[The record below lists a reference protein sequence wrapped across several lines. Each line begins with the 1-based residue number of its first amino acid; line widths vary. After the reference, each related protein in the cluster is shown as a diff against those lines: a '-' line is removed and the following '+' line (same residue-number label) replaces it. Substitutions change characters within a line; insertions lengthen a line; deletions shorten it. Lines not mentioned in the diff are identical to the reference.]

1 MTFTVWSKT
10 MGVFGCSLKTNNACY
25 CQVFFLLCLFIDSS
39 VNFFPPPL
47 NCKSTKTGTLLVLII
62 LSTCIPSTGPS
73 TQLDF
78 NFFFFSAK
86 LNSHWCRWPLFI
98 IAGLCFAGSCCI
110 SGFLGSPIHSPPL
123 PCLGLS
129 LVTGSKVLSV
139 ALVPTIVSVPA
150 CSRLPPSPVIFYH
163 HTVDSWR
170 AGTLLDTS

>member
-1 MTFTVWSKT
+1 MLVTVRYFSCYVYLLTHQSISSLLHLTVNPRKQ
-10 MGVFGCSLKTNNACY
+10 GPCSFWLSLAPVSLA
-25 CQVFFLLCLFIDSS
+25 QDLAHSWI
-39 VNFFPPPL
+39 
-47 NCKSTKTGTLLVLII
+47 LI
-62 LSTCIPSTGPS
+62 
-73 TQLDF
+73 
-78 NFFFFSAK
+78 FFFSAK

-110 SGFLGSPIHSPPL
+110 SGFLGSPIRSPPL
-123 PCLGLS
+123 PRLGLS

-170 AGTLLDTS
+170 AGTLLDTSS